1 MKKTISIL
9 LAVAMILLSFA
20 ACGKTETTDQTAT
33 QQIDAQTNASEDRPA
48 PPDGAPSGDP
58 PGEPPEG
65 APNGTPPEGGPG
77 GNLPSGGPGSSS
89 ADVTYD
95 GTTELTGDTY
105 LTSFSGNAA
114 NVISNGYTLY
124 VNATALTGTK

>member
-33 QQIDAQTNASEDRPA
+33 RQTDAQTNASEDRPA

-77 GNLPSGGPGSSS
+77 SSS

-95 GTTELTGDTY
+95 GATELTGDTY

-124 VNATALTGTK
+124 VNGTALTGTK